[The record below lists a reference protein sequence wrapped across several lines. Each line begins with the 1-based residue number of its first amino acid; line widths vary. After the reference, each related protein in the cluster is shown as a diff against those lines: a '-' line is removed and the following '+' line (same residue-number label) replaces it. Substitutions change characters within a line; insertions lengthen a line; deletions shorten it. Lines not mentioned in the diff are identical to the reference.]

1 MLSYCRV
8 EVLQGAEASRV
19 IEHVMTA
26 LESRVS
32 VGELEAAMKQ
42 GRGVHVGEYAVRMT
56 AEEGGYM
63 RRVRWEGAA
72 SECQALILASD
83 LTDVPTM
90 MILVAAMFL
99 LPLGLVALYLYVS
112 GVFTN
117 RRAFQFGFYILLVFF
132 ALTIGIGI
140 HSCQGYDLPATTPVS
155 LSEVL
160 PEPCAALQHTRW
172 TPPSSL
178 RPA

>member
-1 MLSYCRV
+1 
-8 EVLQGAEASRV
+8 
-19 IEHVMTA
+19 
-26 LESRVS
+26 
-32 VGELEAAMKQ
+32 
-42 GRGVHVGEYAVRMT
+42 
-56 AEEGGYM
+56 
-63 RRVRWEGAA
+63 
-72 SECQALILASD
+72 
-83 LTDVPTM
+83 M

-99 LPLGLVALYLYVS
+99 IPLGLVALYLYVS

-160 PEPCAALQHTRW
+160 PEPCAALQQTRC
-172 TPPSSL
+172 TPPWDCNATPRGTTHTDARSPGAIASDHHHL
-178 RPA
+178 LAWILCPPLSPGRLYTTSRHPPSPNETAKNPRVTIKDY